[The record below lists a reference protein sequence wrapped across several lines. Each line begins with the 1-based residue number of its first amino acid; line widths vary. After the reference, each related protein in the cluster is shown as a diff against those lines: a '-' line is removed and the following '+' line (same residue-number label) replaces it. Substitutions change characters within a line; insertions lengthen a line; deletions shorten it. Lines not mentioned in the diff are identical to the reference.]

1 MNKQEYEHIKKVTQ
15 QAVEECGACSDGLKA
30 VAEAENIGRLC
41 AVLKHFWPDVIGKLR
56 DSIVAILKEVYPHH
70 REEFKEY
77 GIFFNEGC
85 DHGRAIV
92 TEGVHEFGGDAR
104 VWAFGKSVIKV
115 SENAQCVA
123 RDEANVRGL
132 DHAKVT
138 LYGNSKCDAYNHC
151 FITANG
157 FSEAEIYDHC
167 TVGAGE
173 NSTIYAYGWKS
184 IVAAGNAVVYAPRS
198 YKIKIIGDSHLQIVK
213 EAKEWMHI

>member
-104 VWAFGKSVIKV
+104 VWAFGESKV
-115 SENAQCVA
+115 YLTDTAQCVA
-123 RDEANVRGL
+123 RDKATVAGT
-132 DHAKVT
+132 DYTKIM
-138 LYGNSKCDAYNHC
+138 LYGESYGAGYGRC
-151 FITANG
+151 FITANENSKADV
-157 FSEAEIYDHC
+157 FDKC

-173 NSTIYAYGWKS
+173 NSTIHAHGWKS
-184 IVAAGNAVVYAPRS
+184 IVAAGNAVIYAPKS
-198 YKIKIIGDSHLQIVK
+198 YKIKLLGDARLELVK
-213 EAKEWMHI
+213 EIAP